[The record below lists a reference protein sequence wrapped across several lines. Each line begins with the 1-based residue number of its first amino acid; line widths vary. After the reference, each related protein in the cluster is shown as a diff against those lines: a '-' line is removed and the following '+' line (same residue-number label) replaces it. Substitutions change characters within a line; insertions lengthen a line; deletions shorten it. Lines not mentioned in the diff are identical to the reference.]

1 MSQNEEIRT
10 VRIITERDYDR
21 PWRCTIYIHDA
32 ETGELLLTKSKDNVA
47 EAIKHG
53 DWARAEAVFDVDERG
68 DGVKLFT
75 AREADGDYGIGTYGD
90 KRPPRKKGGKK
101 SYAKIYPNEFNTL
114 EDRERLALLA
124 VAPFIMPDGSLK
136 RKWGKTMDADAVADA
151 LANGK
156 SRATGWRILK
166 TLREKGVI
174 FDDEGTV
181 KIHRKFIGRG

>member
-1 MSQNEEIRT
+1 M
-10 VRIITERDYDR
+10 
-21 PWRCTIYIHDA
+21 
-32 ETGELLLTKSKDNVA
+32 
-47 EAIKHG
+47 
-53 DWARAEAVFDVDERG
+53 
-68 DGVKLFT
+68 
-75 AREADGDYGIGTYGD
+75 
-90 KRPPRKKGGKK
+90 
-101 SYAKIYPNEFNTL
+101 
-114 EDRERLALLA
+114 A